1 MTTRYYIIENGEPVE
16 AQHGDGP
23 THVLVPIEDW
33 RRVCGDSV
41 ELHKAEHVAE
51 IADAIYSLH
60 PLTSFVEFWDRYPR
74 RVAKKAALKIWMR
87 MSDEQRRQAIAVID
101 DHTRMWI
108 AEGRGTRTIPHAT
121 TWLNQER
128 WEDEI
133 GFVPERNVTPV
144 NNRTTRS
151 KSVLDEMEGR
161 Q

>member
-1 MTTRYYIIENGEPVE
+1 MELSDYPTE
-16 AQHGDGP
+16 A
-23 THVLVPIEDW
+23 L
-33 RRVCGDSV
+33 
-41 ELHKAEHVAE
+41 KAELDRREKAWRHDELEHVTVIDE
-51 IADAIYSLH
+51 H
-60 PLTSFVEFWDRYPR
+60 PLLSFEQFWDRYPR